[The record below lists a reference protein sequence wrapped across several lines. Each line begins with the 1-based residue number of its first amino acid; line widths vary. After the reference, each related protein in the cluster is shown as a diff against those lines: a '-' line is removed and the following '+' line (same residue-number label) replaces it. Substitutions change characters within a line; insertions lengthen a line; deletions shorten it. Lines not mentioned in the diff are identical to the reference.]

1 MAFQRDHL
9 ELMASSGAGKV
20 WLFITPDLSAA
31 VKAANYFTS
40 VVADLAV
47 GDRIHVVSGDG
58 TYDLAVASAVKAT
71 GAVTVAST
79 INYA

>member
-9 ELMASSGAGKV
+9 ELMGTSGNGKV
-20 WLFITPDLSAA
+20 WLFITPDTSAT
-31 VKAANYFTS
+31 VKAANYFTT
-40 VVADLAV
+40 VANDLAV
-47 GDRIHVVSGDG
+47 GDRIHCVSGDG
-58 TYDLAVASAVKAT
+58 TFDMAVVTAVRAT